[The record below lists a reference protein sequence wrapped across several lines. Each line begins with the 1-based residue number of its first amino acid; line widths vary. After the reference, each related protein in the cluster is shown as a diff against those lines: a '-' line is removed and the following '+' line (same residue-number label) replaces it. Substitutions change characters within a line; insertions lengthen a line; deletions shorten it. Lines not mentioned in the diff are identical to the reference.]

1 MRTLQIDTSNLL
13 QQMLSQLIEF
23 GDNIIG
29 ALLILIVGLIIVRL
43 VARVLRK
50 GLQKTGVDKFADKHL
65 NRIDFLSSNNVRVV
79 PSTLFSKILYY
90 FLLLVVL
97 VAATDVLQMEAVS
110 TLVQSAINYIPY
122 LITAFAIM
130 IVGVFLADFLKN
142 VSSATLASL
151 GIPAAGFIANFI
163 FYFVLLN
170 ILMLA
175 LEQALINTDF
185 ITSNLSIILGGVVLA
200 FAIGYGL
207 ASRSIM
213 SNYIAH
219 FYNRNKVALGDVI
232 QIEGK
237 RGRVKDMDNTTL
249 TIASEEDDREIIIPL
264 SRLNNEIIE
273 IIERK
278 PQAPSQPPM

>member
-1 MRTLQIDTSNLL
+1 MDAKGLL
-13 QQMLSQLIEF
+13 GQMLNQF
-23 GDNIIG
+23 VAFADNLVG
-29 ALLILIVGLIIVRL
+29 AILILIIGLILAKIIT
-43 VARVLRK
+43 RVIRK
-50 GLQKTGVDKFADKHL
+50 GLQKTGVDKAADKYL
-65 NRIDFLSSNNVRVV
+65 NGIDFLSGNNIRIV
-79 PSTLFSKILYY
+79 PSTLVSKIIYY
-90 FLLLVVL
+90 SILLVIL

-110 TLVQSAINYIPY
+110 SLVQNAINYVPF
-122 LITAFAIM
+122 LVTAFAIM
-130 IVGVFLADFLKN
+130 VVGVLLADFLKN
-142 VSSATLASL
+142 VSSATLSSL

-219 FYNRNKVALGDVI
+219 FYNRNKVNLGDI
-232 QIEGK
+232 IEIGGK
-237 RGRVKDMDNTTL
+237 IGTVKDVDNTTL
-249 TIASEEDDREIIIPL
+249 TIVSEEDGREIIIPL
-264 SRLNNEIIE
+264 SHLNNEIVE
-273 IIERK
+273 VIERK
-278 PQAPSQPPM
+278 PHAPSQPPV

>member
-1 MRTLQIDTSNLL
+1 VKLLQIDTKNLL
-13 QQMLSQLIEF
+13 HEMLSQFMSF
-23 GDNIIG
+23 GDNLVG
-29 ALLILIVGLIIVRL
+29 ALLILIIGLILVRMIT
-43 VARVLRK
+43 RMIRK
-50 GLQKTGVDKFADKHL
+50 GLQKTGVDKLANKHL
-65 NRIDFLSSNNVRVV
+65 NGIDFLSSNNVHVV
-79 PSTLFSKILYY
+79 PSTLVSKMLYY

-97 VAATDVLQMEAVS
+97 VAATDVLQMQAISV
-110 TLVQSAINYIPY
+110 LVQSAINYIPY

-130 IVGVFLADFLKN
+130 VVGVFLADFLKYI
-142 VSSATLASL
+142 SSATLSSL

-207 ASRSIM
+207 ASKSIM

-219 FYNRNKVALGDVI
+219 FYNRNKVNLGDVI

-237 RGRVKDMDNTTL
+237 IGRVKDLDNTTL
-249 TIASEEDDREIIIPL
+249 TIVAEDGREIIIPL
-264 SRLNNEIIE
+264 SHLNNEIVE
-273 IIERK
+273 VIERK
-278 PQAPSQPPM
+278 PNAPSQPPV